1 MMKKINKK
9 GFSIV
14 EVVIAM
20 AVITLVTVTAISIAT
35 GADKNARTALY
46 RTDAQLF
53 AADAVECFKAT
64 KNVNDFKNALESRG
78 VPGYESEELT
88 TTLFFNLSPSGYVAI
103 VIYDTNSISVT
114 VSDNSNIVTQLTYT
128 KGVAG

>member
-1 MMKKINKK
+1 MMKRINKK

-64 KNVNDFKNALESRG
+64 NDVNDFKNALESRG
-78 VPGYESEELT
+78 VPGYESEEL
-88 TTLFFNLSPSGYVAI
+88 LFFNLSPSGYVATVNYNTN
-103 VIYDTNSISVT
+103 VITVT
-114 VSDNSNIVTQLTYT
+114 VYDNSNIVTQLTYT